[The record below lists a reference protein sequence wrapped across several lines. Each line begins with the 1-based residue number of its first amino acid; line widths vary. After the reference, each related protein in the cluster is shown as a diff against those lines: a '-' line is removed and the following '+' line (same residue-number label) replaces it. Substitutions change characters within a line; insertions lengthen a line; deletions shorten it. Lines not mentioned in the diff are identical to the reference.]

1 MARFHCSSGDRR
13 MAERPSTLAG
23 DDAGLFGERPRP
35 GAAGPLY
42 DWLLQRGVALWFLGL
57 ATTLGIGLA
66 ATASK
71 LDLTHPGTIAWAAV
85 GDMLSRLFTLLFFA
99 LAAWLS
105 LVRAPAVAKARGLQP
120 RLTALLSVT
129 LVFALPLLPRLPAP
143 PTWLLFLS
151 AGLALLGNALAL
163 AVLNRLGTSFSVMSE
178 ARRLVTDGPYRFV
191 RHPLYLTEEIAIV
204 GIFLPYWSWAAGLL
218 FVVHLAVQ
226 LARLRNEERVLRETF
241 PDYADYARR
250 TACLIPG
257 IW

>member
-1 MARFHCSSGDRR
+1 

-42 DWLLQRGVALWFLGL
+42 DWLLQRAVALWFLGL

-66 ATASK
+66 ATAGK

-85 GDMLSRLFTLLFFA
+85 GDMLSRFFTLLFFA

-226 LARLRNEERVLRETF
+226 LARLRNEEQVLRETF
-241 PDYADYARR
+241 PDYRDYARR

-257 IW
+257 VW

>member
-1 MARFHCSSGDRR
+1 MARFHCGAGDRN

-23 DDAGLFGERPRP
+23 
-35 GAAGPLY
+35 AALY
-42 DWLLQRGVALWFLGL
+42 DWLLQRAVALWFLGL
-57 ATTLGIGLA
+57 AATLGIGLA
-66 ATASK
+66 GTAAK
-71 LDLTHPGTIAWAAV
+71 LNLTHPGTIAWAAV

-120 RLTALLSVT
+120 RLTALLAVT
-129 LVFALPLLPRLPAP
+129 LVFALPLLPRLPTP

-163 AVLNRLGTSFSVMSE
+163 AALNRLGTSFSIMSE

-218 FVVHLAVQ
+218 FLVHLAVQ
-226 LARLRNEERVLRETF
+226 LTRLHNEERLLRETF

-250 TACLIPG
+250 TARLIPG